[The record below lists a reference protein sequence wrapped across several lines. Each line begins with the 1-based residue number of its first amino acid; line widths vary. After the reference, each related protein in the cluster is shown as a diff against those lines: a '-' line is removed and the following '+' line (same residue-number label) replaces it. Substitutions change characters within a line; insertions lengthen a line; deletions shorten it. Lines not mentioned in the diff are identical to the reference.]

1 MDYSPYQSNY
11 LDVLIRKDESGKTSR
26 TSLYTK
32 PTDTHQYLHT
42 QCGHRVVYKKSIPY
56 SHAVRMKGICS
67 EEEHLQHKLGDLES
81 WLINRGSRTESV
93 RRVIQI
99 VNSIDRQ
106 KLLEKPSKIQ
116 EDSVTL
122 VLTLHP
128 ALYIIFDI

>member
-1 MDYSPYQSNY
+1 M
-11 LDVLIRKDESGKTSR
+11 
-26 TSLYTK
+26 
-32 PTDTHQYLHT
+32 
-42 QCGHRVVYKKSIPY
+42 
-56 SHAVRMKGICS
+56 
-67 EEEHLQHKLGDLES
+67 
-81 WLINRGSRTESV
+81 
-93 RRVIQI
+93 QI

>member
-1 MDYSPYQSNY
+1 
-11 LDVLIRKDESGKTSR
+11 
-26 TSLYTK
+26 
-32 PTDTHQYLHT
+32 
-42 QCGHRVVYKKSIPY
+42 
-56 SHAVRMKGICS
+56 MKGICS

-81 WLINRGSRTESV
+81 WLVNRGSRTESV

-106 KLLEKPSKIQ
+106 KLLEKRSKIQ